1 MFKEREGLM
10 VKSIPKLSLE
20 GVYPPISSKINLNTC
35 GDPDCGNFSVARIS
49 HCRLSRDRE
58 HSRGRWQLTGTDDF
72 VQVWGKFE
80 TRYLNQES
88 HQRL

>member
-1 MFKEREGLM
+1 MAHRTGRSDGQEYSETVVGGS
-10 VKSIPKLSLE
+10 V
-20 GVYPPISSKINLNTC
+20 SSHFIQNDLNAC
-35 GDPDCGNFSVARIS
+35 GDPDRGNFSVARIS